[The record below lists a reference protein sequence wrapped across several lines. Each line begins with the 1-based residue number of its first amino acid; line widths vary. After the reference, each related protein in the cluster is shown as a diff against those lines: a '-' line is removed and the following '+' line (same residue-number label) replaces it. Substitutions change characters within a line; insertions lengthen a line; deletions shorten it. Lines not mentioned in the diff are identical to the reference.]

1 VTGHPLLI
9 KIEFCTSQKIVSS
22 TSILAG
28 WCLITLYYGYVL
40 HVVCYMWRSP
50 LSFSADNI
58 GYILQIYLDYNQVTS
73 TTSKS

>member
-1 VTGHPLLI
+1 
-9 KIEFCTSQKIVSS
+9 
-22 TSILAG
+22 
-28 WCLITLYYGYVL
+28 LITLYYGYVL

-50 LSFSADNI
+50 LSLSADNI